1 MLILTAA
8 TLPAAADEA
17 DGRRAT
23 DESASDVDAA
33 LLEYLGSWES
43 SDEEWLWLEGDDLL
57 DESFDKSLD
66 KSLEDSLNVG
76 EAAEDEE
83 TTAGGRQHLRTE
95 PGAAE
100 GQER

>member
-1 MLILTAA
+1 MLTLTGV

-17 DGRRAT
+17 QDRRAT

-43 SDEEWLWLEGDDLL
+43 SDEEWLWLDGDN
-57 DESFDKSLD
+57 SFDAGLD
-66 KSLEDSLNVG
+66 GLSNDSEPN
-76 EAAEDEE
+76 EDEE
-83 TTAGGRQHLRTE
+83 TAAGGRQRSRSE

-100 GQER
+100 GQEQ